1 MTTMLVAGLDLA
13 AESKGTALAVLDWSQ
28 NRVEL
33 EHLQLGVTDGVVI
46 EIAPTLAKL
55 GIDCAL
61 GWPADFAEFIKTFA
75 SPSLAGQC
83 FAGDI
88 DWRRNLAYRETDRE
102 VYRITGRW
110 PLSVSTDRLAMTA
123 LRCAGLL
130 TKLQAAGEQVDR
142 SGRGKVVEI
151 YPAASMRLWGLS
163 IAGYRKSPEI
173 RRQLLDQ
180 LLALAPWLNLRG
192 KEPQMVASCDAFDAV
207 VAALAAGSAALGQS
221 TVAPANLLQ
230 KAKIEGWVAL
240 PQTTLAELGQTTFSE
255 GRVSP

>member
-1 MTTMLVAGLDLA
+1 MLIAGLDLA

-28 NRVEL
+28 NRVGL
-33 EHLQLGVTDGVVI
+33 EHLQLGVTDGAVI
-46 EIAPTLAKL
+46 EIAPALTKL

-75 SPSLAGQC
+75 SPSLSGQT
-83 FAGDI
+83 FDGGI
-88 DWRRNLAYRETDRE
+88 DWRRQLAYRATDRE
-102 VYRITGRW
+102 VHRITGRW

-130 TKLQAAGEQVDR
+130 TRLQAAGEQVDR

-151 YPAASMRLWGLS
+151 YPAASMRLWGLA

-173 RRQLLDQ
+173 RRQLLGQ
-180 LLALAPWLNLRG
+180 ICAAAAWLVLG
-192 KEPQMVASCDAFDAV
+192 DSEPLMIESCDAFDAV

-221 TVAPANLLQ
+221 TAAPASSLEM
-230 KAKIEGWVAL
+230 AKIEGWVAL
-240 PQTTLAELGQTTFSE
+240 PQTTLAELGQTAWVE
-255 GRVSP
+255 GRVSE